1 MFASDALV
9 WVIST
14 ASACGRRAEDRLRG
28 PVAPLARPV
37 LLPADKATPEALISG
52 LMLRDTM
59 MASLFLVAGVV
70 PNNAVIVAVFAT
82 MVGHAAE

>member
-14 ASACGRRAEDRLRG
+14 ASAWGRRAEDRLRG
-28 PVAPLARPV
+28 PVVVPLARPV
-37 LLPADKATPEALISG
+37 LSPADISDPEARMSG

-59 MASLFLVAGVV
+59 MVVRNRWLRGSNCCAYGRLRLGRLAVVA
-70 PNNAVIVAVFAT
+70 
-82 MVGHAAE
+82 E